1 VLWKGSA
8 ATVKTKKINT
18 EFPDKIVG
26 PEPCPKEAR
35 ARAIRRE

>member
-1 VLWKGSA
+1 VEGVSSNSED
-8 ATVKTKKINT
+8 KKINT

-26 PEPCPKEAR
+26 PEPWPKEAR